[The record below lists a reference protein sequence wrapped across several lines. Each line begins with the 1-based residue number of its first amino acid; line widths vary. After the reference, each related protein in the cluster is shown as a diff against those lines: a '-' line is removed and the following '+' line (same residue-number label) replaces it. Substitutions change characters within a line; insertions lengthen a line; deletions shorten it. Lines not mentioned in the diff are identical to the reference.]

1 MIVFYLFAGVI
12 GYLLGAL
19 PFGYLV
25 ARAKGVNIFEVGS
38 KSPGATNVRR
48 VLGKGPGNLVF
59 VLDALKGAVAASW
72 ALLARNEHLK
82 VSYDFADWGLNLAGG
97 IAGDDWV
104 HLGVAG
110 LVGALVGHSFSC
122 FTKFKGGKGVATGTG
137 GLLVIIPVSALIGG
151 VIWALVFFTTRY
163 VSLASIIA
171 AASLPVSVWLRGRPT
186 LIIIMAAL
194 IAVFVI
200 VRHRTNIQRLL
211 KGTENRFVKKTAD
224 ESKA

>member
-1 MIVFYLFAGVI
+1 MIVFVLFAGVM

-48 VLGKGPGNLVF
+48 VLGPGPGNLVF
-59 VLDALKGAVAASW
+59 VLDALKGSAAAAW
-72 ALLARNEHLK
+72 ALLAYTSVS
-82 VSYDFADWGLNLAGG
+82 VSYNLDEWGMNLVGR
-97 IAGDDWV
+97 IEGDEWV

-110 LVGALVGHSFSC
+110 LVGALIGHSFSC

-163 VSLASIIA
+163 VSLASIVA
-171 AASLPVSVWLRGRPT
+171 AASLPVSVWLRGRPA
-186 LIIIMAAL
+186 LIIVMAAA
-194 IAVFVI
+194 IALFVI

-211 KGTENRFVKKTAD
+211 NGTENRFVKKPAAD
-224 ESKA
+224 PKA

>member
-1 MIVFYLFAGVI
+1 MIVFVLFVGVV

-72 ALLARNEHLK
+72 ALLARLPVTVN
-82 VSYDFADWGLNLAGG
+82 YDLSDWGLDMTGH

-110 LVGALVGHSFSC
+110 LVGALIGHSFSC

-137 GLLVIIPVSALIGG
+137 GLLVIIPVSALVGG
-151 VIWALVFFTTRY
+151 VIWVLVFFSTRY

-171 AASLPVSVWLRGRPT
+171 AMSLPVTVWLRGRPS
-186 LIIIMAAL
+186 LIIGMAGL
-194 IAVFVI
+194 IALFVI

-211 KGTENRFVKKTAD
+211 NGTENRFVKKTVD
-224 ESKA
+224 ETKA